1 MKISSIYNDS
11 HILFHPFKK
20 ESEDNTNPLF
30 LATKVEV
37 RIANLMTVEK
47 LSLEKIDIDYIQK
60 GLNNLFNKNIPR
72 FVYED
77 LDKRFSLDFETGNN
91 DEICING
98 EIRDIEYLYNLSFE
112 FYTKNENIKDF
123 LSSFPEIL

>member
-1 MKISSIYNDS
+1 MKISSIDNDS
-11 HILFHPFKK
+11 YILFHPFKK
-20 ESEDNTNPLF
+20 EFADIGPLF
-30 LATKVEV
+30 LTTKVEV
-37 RIANLMTVEK
+37 RIVNLTTIEK
-47 LSLEKIDIDYIQK
+47 LSLEEIDINYIQK

-72 FVYED
+72 FAYED
-77 LDKRFSLDFETGNN
+77 LDKRFSLEFETENN

>member
-1 MKISSIYNDS
+1 
-11 HILFHPFKK
+11 
-20 ESEDNTNPLF
+20 
-30 LATKVEV
+30 
-37 RIANLMTVEK
+37 MTVEK

>member
-1 MKISSIYNDS
+1 MEISSIDNNS

-20 ESEDNTNPLF
+20 EYEDNINPLF
-30 LATKVEV
+30 LTTKVEV
-37 RIANLMTVEK
+37 RIANLVTVEK
-47 LSLEKIDIDYIQK
+47 LSIEKIDIDYIQK

-72 FVYED
+72 FAYED
-77 LDKRFSLDFETGNN
+77 LDKRFSLYFETGNN